1 MSRTTKD
8 KPTKFLYPQYS
19 EWQMPD
25 KRKRSKTE
33 DTNWYWL
40 QSTPSWW
47 NNLFHTRP
55 RRNAAHVWEVNA
67 RKSSVE
73 DLEELD
79 KPNVSNKPHKYYW

>member
-8 KPTKFLYPQYS
+8 KPWKLVYPDYLD
-19 EWQMPD
+19 WQMPD
-25 KRKRSKTE
+25 KRKRAKKE
-33 DTNWYWL
+33 DTDFHWL
-40 QSTPSWW
+40 GSTPSWW

-79 KPNVSNKPHKYYW
+79 KPNVSNKPHKYYF